1 MHGQWCFLQWVFW
14 DLQQTWLLHPL
25 GLLPGWWLPRPHQTD
40 EGKNVSFVTTAYQN
54 INAHNTAMANYR
66 SSLIIQ
72 GTNVLRR
79 LQQFVT
85 TESPWILGF
94 FTTAYL
100 ISKSQQHPQKSG
112 QMHLPGWKLS
122 ATRVVC
128 SVEGSSTVYN
138 EQCVPTRKK
147 NSLSKSPPFPTT
159 LSFYVFHIF
168 HFSSFGDWGLLLIC
182 SPGCS
187 EIYDPRVSVSQ
198 LPG

>member
-1 MHGQWCFLQWVFW
+1 MGNDVSSNGFFGICSKHGCSIHLGYYLVGDYHRYTKLMRERMSVLWP
-14 DLQQTWLLHPL
+14 QT
-25 GLLPGWWLPRPHQTD
+25 
-40 EGKNVSFVTTAYQN
+40 YQN